1 MMELYPAGCSTQQN
15 ADYTLEF
22 IGEGW
27 TEEQKSKIRLEHRD
41 PSQTDHQWWQE
52 LFGLCPTLAVHVRH
66 REEGLPIYHPLIHMP
81 QGAGSHSPVYIAQC
95 YERKKKIGD
104 DFLEQ
109 KKWSSYLFLIEK
121 PYRAA
126 ALSRIQDRMTDAE
139 YWENVS
145 WVWTSSES
153 NRMDN
158 RIWKRLLS
166 SARPEQRSMM
176 CEQEQKVFDALPD
189 RITIYR
195 GFKKRRTST
204 SVLGSSLGRSL
215 PSNRKGFSWT
225 LSKEKAI
232 WFSNIVFGIGIDEK
246 KPHMVR
252 TLEVSKSEV
261 LAYLDSREEQ
271 EILLRTA
278 T

>member
-1 MMELYPAGCSTQQN
+1 MELYPAGCSTQQN

-41 PSQTDHQWWQE
+41 PAQTDHQWWRE
-52 LFGLCPTLAVHVRH
+52 LFRLCPTLCDACHSSG
-66 REEGLPIYHPLIHMP
+66 GLPIYHPLIHMP

-126 ALSRIQDRMTDAE
+126 ALSHIQARMTDAE

-145 WVWTSSES
+145 WVWTNSES
-153 NRMDN
+153 NCMDKKV
-158 RIWKRLLS
+158 WKRLLS
-166 SARPEQRSMM
+166 SPRPESHKTMT
-176 CEQEQKVFDALPD
+176 EDEQKFLASLPD
-189 RITIYR
+189 RITVYR
-195 GFKKRRTST
+195 GFKARRNRC
-204 SVLGSSLGRSL
+204 RSL
-215 PSNRKGFSWT
+215 PSNRKGHSWT
-225 LSKEKAI
+225 LSREKAE
-232 WFSNIVFGIGIDEK
+232 WFTNITFGIGLGEK

-252 TLEVSKSEV
+252 SLIVNKSEV
-261 LAYLDSREEQ
+261 LAYLNGRNEQ
-271 EILLRTA
+271 EILLSKA
-278 T
+278 A